1 RPACASA
8 DCTYLRQP
16 YTYPT
21 APVITV
27 TAQNYTNGA
36 TANYTGA
43 LWQITNASLTSKSYT
58 AASGPVDA
66 SGITGTDPVIADSGG
81 GAGTLTFG
89 SGTGVLLTRPT
100 TPVAPFNAEVSL
112 AINVIDA
119 DGVAYASNPAGFGAA
134 T

>member
-1 RPACASA
+1 CAAGGFS
-8 DCTYLRQP
+8 YVGQKFS
-16 YTYPT
+16 YTT

-27 TAQNYTNGA
+27 TAQNFTNGT

-58 AASGPVDA
+58 AASGFLVDA
-66 SGITGTDPVIADSGG
+66 TGITGTDPVIADGG
-81 GAGTLTFG
+81 GGTGPLTFG

-119 DGVAYASNPAGFGAA
+119 DGVAHPPHPGA
-134 T
+134 